1 MPILLLEHPGLMLS
15 IALLLSLLITA
26 VVIPVVV
33 RVAREK
39 HLMEEPNGRSSHWQK
54 TPSLG
59 GVAIFAAVAI
69 VFTVIAQWASPTN
82 TALFQVLPS
91 IVILFFIGL
100 KDDILVIDPVKKLI
114 AQLIA
119 SGMFIFLTDIRISD
133 LHGVLGIF
141 ELPYGISFGLTLF
154 IFVVITNAYNLID
167 GIDGLAG
174 CLGIVA
180 TTIYGFYYALADVV
194 WMAILCATLVGALS
208 GFLWFNFSRTQKI
221 FMGDSGSLVVGFILA
236 VLSIKFIQFNEG
248 HNVLYIHNAPTIAI
262 AILGIPLFDT
272 LRVFGHRLVRGIS
285 PFSADRNHI
294 HHLLVERGLSHGKTS
309 LWLSAISVVAIG
321 LCFTF
326 VRQSSIAYSL
336 IGVLLAFVIY
346 ALIVRRRFLVG
357 KSKMYVQK
365 RITPANTTTTV
376 TTQKFTRPQS
386 ASAAS

>member
-1 MPILLLEHPGLMLS
+1 MLMPLLEHPVLMLS

-26 VVIPVVV
+26 VVIPVVI

-59 GVAIFAAVAI
+59 GVAIFASVAI
-69 VFTVIAQWASPTN
+69 VFTVIAQWVSPAN
-82 TALFQVLPS
+82 TALFQILPS
-91 IVILFFIGL
+91 IIILFFIGL

-133 LHGVLGIF
+133 LHGVFGIF
-141 ELPYGISFGLTLF
+141 ELPYGVSFGLTLF

-174 CLGIVA
+174 CLGLIAA
-180 TTIYGFYYALADVV
+180 TLYGFYFALADVT

-248 HNVLYIHNAPTIAI
+248 HNAMYVHNAPTIAI

-272 LRVFGHRLVRGIS
+272 LRVFGHRLIRGIS

-294 HHLLVERGLSHGKTS
+294 HHLLVERGLSHGQTS
-309 LWLSAISVVAIG
+309 LWLSSISIVAIG
-321 LCFTF
+321 LCAIF
-326 VRQSSIAYSL
+326 VPQSSIAYSL
-336 IGVLLAFVIY
+336 IGVLAAFVVY
-346 ALIVRRRFLVG
+346 ALVVRRRFLIG

-365 RITPANTTTTV
+365 RITPTNTTTTASSQ
-376 TTQKFTRPQS
+376 TFKQPQS

>member
-1 MPILLLEHPGLMLS
+1 MSMSLFEHPALMLS

-26 VVIPVVV
+26 VVIPVVI

-69 VFTVIAQWASPTN
+69 VFTVIAQWASPAN
-82 TALFQVLPS
+82 TTLFQILPS
-91 IVILFFIGL
+91 IIILFFIGL
-100 KDDILVIDPVKKLI
+100 KDDILVIDPVKKLV

-133 LHGVLGIF
+133 LHGVFGIF
-141 ELPYGISFGLTLF
+141 ELPYGVSFGLTLF

-180 TTIYGFYYALADVV
+180 ATIYGFYYALADVLWV
-194 WMAILCATLVGALS
+194 AILCATLVGALS

-236 VLSIKFIQFNEG
+236 VLSIKFIQFNEA
-248 HNVLYIHNAPTIAI
+248 HNALYVHNAPTIAI

-272 LRVFGHRLVRGIS
+272 LRVFGHRLTRGIS

-294 HHLLVERGLSHGKTS
+294 HHLLVERGLSHGQVS
-309 LWLSAISVVAIG
+309 IWLSATSIVAIG
-321 LCFTF
+321 LCFVF
-326 VRQSSIAYSL
+326 ARQSSIAYSL

-346 ALIVRRRFLVG
+346 ALVVRRRYLVG

-365 RITPANTTTTV
+365 RITPANTTVSNPTFK
-376 TTQKFTRPQS
+376 QPQS

>member
-1 MPILLLEHPGLMLS
+1 MLMPLLEHPALMLS
-15 IALLLSLLITA
+15 IALFSSLLITA
-26 VVIPVVV
+26 IVIPVVV

-59 GVAIFAAVAI
+59 GVAIFAAVAV
-69 VFTVIAQWASPTN
+69 VFTVVAQWVSTPN

-91 IVILFFIGL
+91 IIILFFIGL

-133 LHGVLGIF
+133 LHGVFGIF
-141 ELPYGISFGLTLF
+141 DLPYGISFGFTLF

-174 CLGIVA
+174 CLGILAA
-180 TTIYGFYYALADVV
+180 TFYGFYFALADVL

-208 GFLWFNFSRTQKI
+208 GFLWFNFSKTQKI

-248 HNVLYIHNAPTIAI
+248 YNAVYVHNAPTIAI

-272 LRVFGHRLVRGIS
+272 LRVFGHRLVRGNS
-285 PFSADRNHI
+285 PFIADRNHI

-309 LWLSAISVVAIG
+309 FWLSAISVVAIG
-321 LCFTF
+321 LCFIF
-326 VRQSSIAYSL
+326 IRQSSIAYSL
-336 IGVLLAFVIY
+336 IGVLIAFVVY
-346 ALIVRRRFLVG
+346 ALIVRRRYLVG
-357 KSKMYVQK
+357 KSKIYVQK
-365 RITPANTTTTV
+365 RIAPTNTAVSTNSFN
-376 TTQKFTRPQS
+376 QPQS